1 MRRETVHLINDLRQ
15 PGGSEFRTIE
25 LYRALAPVA
34 NARVWT
40 EYAPHPELAREIPIA
55 RIDARR
61 LRFPKRG
68 CFVFIGVYYHV
79 GRWIRFTRPSRI
91 TQIYNTPHPELL
103 EARIRHLSLGDKR
116 QVELVFASVSLREQT
131 GLPGTVQDSIVD
143 IARFS
148 PGPPPPGEG
157 AGPEP
162 RFVVGRASRDVAYK
176 HAEGDPELYR
186 RLADLGCEIR
196 VAGGT
201 CLRGAVVER
210 PRVELL
216 PLVPPAAVPTFLRG
230 LDCFVYRTSSQWY
243 ETFGRIVMEA
253 MACGLPVVCERDSGA
268 AEYIEHGETGFLVET
283 DQEAIDAV
291 LMLKDDPA
299 LRTRIAGAAR
309 RAVEERYSP
318 GAIAAIRSF
327 YLRGAA

>member
-1 MRRETVHLINDLRQ
+1 VRRETVHLINDLRQ
-15 PGGSEFRTIE
+15 PGGSELRTIE

-34 NARVWT
+34 NTRVWT

-61 LRFPKRG
+61 LRFPKWG

-79 GRWIRFTRPSRI
+79 GRWTRFTRPSRI

-103 EARIRHLSLGDKR
+103 DARIRQLSRGGKR

-131 GLPGTVQDSIVD
+131 GLAGTVEDSIVD

-148 PGPPPPGEG
+148 PGPRSSVER
-157 AGPEP
+157 AGSE
-162 RFVVGRASRDVAYK
+162 RLFVVGRASRDVAYK
-176 HAEGDPELYR
+176 HAESDPELYR

-201 CLRGAVVER
+201 CLRGAVAEHPHVR
-210 PRVELL
+210 LL
-216 PLVPPAAVPTFLRG
+216 PLVPPAAVPAFLRS

-243 ETFGRIVMEA
+243 EAFGRIVVEA
-253 MACGLPVVCERDSGA
+253 MACGVPVVCERDSGA

-291 LMLKDDPA
+291 LMLRADPA
-299 LRTRIAGAAR
+299 LRTRIASAAR
-309 RAVEERYSP
+309 RAVEQRYSRD
-318 GAIAAIRSF
+318 AIAAIRSF
-327 YLRGAA
+327 YLRGAG